1 MSTACASA
9 FTTLGTNGTGTL
21 KANVA
26 FLDQW
31 GNAAA
36 ALSNFTSIDLTST
49 TGASVAPTSL
59 DVPLGSTQT
68 AQFTVTHSSGTPT
81 ITVNPV
87 DGNVLATLTFT
98 VR

>member
-1 MSTACASA
+1 MCER
-9 FTTLGTNGTGTL
+9 FTPLGTNGTGTL

-26 FLDQW
+26 VPRPVGQRGGSAFD
-31 GNAAA
+31 
-36 ALSNFTSIDLTST
+36 FTSIDLTST